1 MFGEPPAIGM
11 HDSSAHDS
19 STSRGIADEAGDGTA
34 GPIITPVPSP
44 IITWSPGGVV
54 DNPGLPGV
62 TEAAS
67 SPEPLDDRVCPNGD
81 VPGLG
86 ELARQYRRRRDGH
99 VEIYGRPWR
108 VTHPI
113 ATFGMESHGTPP

>member
-1 MFGEPPAIGM
+1 MFGEP
-11 HDSSAHDS
+11 
-19 STSRGIADEAGDGTA
+19 IADAAGDGAA
-34 GPIITPVPSP
+34 GP
-44 IITWSPGGVV
+44 IITWSPSAV

-67 SPEPLDDRVCPNGD
+67 NPEPLDGRVCPNGD
-81 VPGLG
+81 VPELG
-86 ELARQYRRRRDGH
+86 ELARQYRRRRDGR

-113 ATFGMESHGTPP
+113 ATFGMESHGPMVQRRSICDAAVHSAAKGQTTLNTE